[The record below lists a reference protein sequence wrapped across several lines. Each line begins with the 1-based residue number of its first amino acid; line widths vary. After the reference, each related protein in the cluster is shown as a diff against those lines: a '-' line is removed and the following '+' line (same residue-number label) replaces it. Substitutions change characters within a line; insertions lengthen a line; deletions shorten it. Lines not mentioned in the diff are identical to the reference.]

1 MRLGDLGMIAHICV
15 TMCGADRVMSGKGT
29 TSVTQGTND
38 LLTNNIGP
46 CAVEM
51 VHSE

>member
-1 MRLGDLGMIAHICV
+1 MIAHICV
-15 TMCGADRVMSGKGT
+15 TMCGADSVMSGKGT

-38 LLTNNIGP
+38 LLTNNIGS